1 MMRKT
6 SDLAT
11 AAARMHL
18 INVPEGKSSL
28 QTRLDDAERRANE
41 AEVTAQDAQAA
52 LARTLLDGARF
63 LADET
68 ARIRAESEAAI
79 TVLRLELEAAK
90 RSALVRK
97 SLPHGAYGRAASEGV
112 LRGAIALHEDSK
124 PYPIRLTEWELAA
137 NRIIDAWDDEA
148 DLESDL
154 PPVRDPRAPFRTALL
169 GALLLVSVASYSLTM
184 FLLIRDA
191 GPAVTAMARLNFGMA
206 PTDMRMKGAAA
217 TATGSDSGAAGGN
230 WLLHMPVERP
240 SVMRRFAGAE

>member
-1 MMRKT
+1 
-6 SDLAT
+6 
-11 AAARMHL
+11 MHL
-18 INVPEGKSSL
+18 INLPEGKSSL
-28 QTRLDDAERRANE
+28 QTRLADAERRANE
-41 AEVTAQDAQAA
+41 AEVTAQVVQAA
-52 LARTLLDGARF
+52 IARTLLDGARF
-63 LADET
+63 LADT
-68 ARIRAESEAAI
+68 TVRIRAESEAAI

-97 SLPHGAYGRAASEGV
+97 TLPHGAYGGAVSVGV

-169 GALLLVSVASYSLTM
+169 GALLVVSVASYSLTM

-191 GPAVTAMARLNFGMA
+191 GPAVSAMASPIFGMG

-217 TATGSDSGAAGGN
+217 TAAGPDPGAVGGN
-230 WLLHMPVERP
+230 WLLYMPVEQP
-240 SVMRRFAGAE
+240 AVMLYLAGAS